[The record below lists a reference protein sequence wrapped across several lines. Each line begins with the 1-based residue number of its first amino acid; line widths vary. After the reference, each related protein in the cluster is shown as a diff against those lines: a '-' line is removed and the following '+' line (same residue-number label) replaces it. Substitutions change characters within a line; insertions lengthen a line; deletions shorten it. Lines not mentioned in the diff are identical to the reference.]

1 MAQPSDDPGKRR
13 RMLSSF
19 LLLVLIGVLAYAGL
33 IIKVAWFGP

>member
-1 MAQPSDDPGKRR
+1 MAQPSDERGKRR
-13 RMLSSF
+13 RMLLSF